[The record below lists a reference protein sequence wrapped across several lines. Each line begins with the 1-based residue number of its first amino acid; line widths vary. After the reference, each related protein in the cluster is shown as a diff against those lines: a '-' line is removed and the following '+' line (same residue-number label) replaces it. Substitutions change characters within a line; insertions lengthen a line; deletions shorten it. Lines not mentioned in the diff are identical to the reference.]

1 MLLATFAGYYLVMGS
16 GQLVFVRY
24 ALPLLAMGAIL
35 AGGAVA
41 RLGGLGVMLCCWW
54 GN

>member
-24 ALPLLAMGAIL
+24 ALLLLVMGAIL
-35 AGGAVA
+35 AGGAVV
-41 RLGGLGVMLCCWW
+41 RLGRPWRYALLLVG
-54 GN
+54 

>member
-1 MLLATFAGYYLVMGS
+1 MLLATFAGYHLVMGS

-24 ALPLLAMGAIL
+24 ALPLLVMGAIL
-35 AGGAVA
+35 AGGAV
-41 RLGGLGVMLCCWW
+41 LGWGGLGVMLCCWW